1 MKRNWARGMIGGFS
15 FASALFIFQAC
26 YGTPQDLGMDLLVQG
41 TVKSKVTG
49 LPIQG
54 IKVSTA
60 DGEQYVFTDKTG
72 NFDFYTP
79 YADQISLWFRDV
91 DEAEN
96 GSFSDRDTLLENPGD
111 TVYLEIEMDN
121 Q

>member
-1 MKRNWARGMIGGFS
+1 MKRSWARGMIGGFS
-15 FASALFIFQAC
+15 FAGALFIFQAC
-26 YGTPQDLGMDLLVQG
+26 YGPPQDLGMDLLVQG
-41 TVKSKVTG
+41 KVKSKMTG

-60 DGEQYVFTDKTG
+60 DGDQYVFTDETG
-72 NFDFYTP
+72 KFDFYTA
-79 YADQISLWFRDV
+79 YADRIALWFRDV
-91 DEAEN
+91 DESEN
-96 GSFSDRDTLLENPGD
+96 GSFLDRDTLLENPGD